1 MDSASNELHLTPEN
15 IRDIQ
20 ELVLAITP
28 DFREELWERVSL
40 QQAKER
46 EEEAARLRA
55 TTQAMQQM
63 MNASANNLTNQLGAV
78 TRRAFTPQLAAN
90 LYNSSPLF
98 NQLLQNGMGSVGQ
111 PIYQSVGAGFT
122 PYGPLSEEMGL
133 TLVKTLDKAL
143 P

>member
-46 EEEAARLRA
+46 AEEEAKLEMIRG
-55 TTQAMQQM
+55 QQM
-63 MNASANNLTNQLGAV
+63 MNSSANNLTSQLAAI
-78 TRRAFTPQLAAN
+78 TRRAFTPQMAVQIH
-90 LYNSSPLF
+90 NSSPLF
-98 NQLLQNGMGSVGQ
+98 NQLLQSGVASQ
-111 PIYQSVGAGFT
+111 PVYQSHGAGFT